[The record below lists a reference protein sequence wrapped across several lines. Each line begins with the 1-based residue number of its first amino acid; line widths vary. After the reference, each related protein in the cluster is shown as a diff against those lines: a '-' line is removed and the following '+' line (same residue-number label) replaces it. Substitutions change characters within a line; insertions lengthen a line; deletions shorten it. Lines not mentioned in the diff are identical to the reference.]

1 MRMFQVGENV
11 VYGQCGVC
19 RVERV
24 GPLPNSP
31 MGDRQYYT
39 LQPYFSTEVIYAPV
53 EGKVFMRPALDREH
67 AESIVRAI
75 PGVQREIESERS
87 LTLMREKY
95 EAAFRSYDC
104 EDLIGLIKNIYQ
116 KNQTAVQNGR
126 RIGQLDQRYMK
137 RAEELLHGEL
147 AIALGIERDE
157 VVRYIE
163 QVLEQ
168 GEA

>member
-1 MRMFQVGENV
+1 MFQVGENV

-19 RVERV
+19 RVEGV

-31 MGDRQYYT
+31 VGDRQYYT

-53 EGKVFMRPALDREH
+53 EGKVFMRPALDRAR
-67 AESIVRAI
+67 AEAVIRAI
-75 PGVQREIESERS
+75 PAVQREIASERS
-87 LTLMREKY
+87 LTLMRERY

-116 KNQTAVQNGR
+116 KNQAAVQNGR
-126 RIGQLDQRYMK
+126 RIGQMDQRYMK

-147 AIALGIERDE
+147 AVALGIGRDA
-157 VVRYIE
+157 VVNYIE
-163 QVLEQ
+163 QVLDQ

>member
-1 MRMFQVGENV
+1 MFQVGENV

-19 RVERV
+19 RVEAV
-24 GPLPNSP
+24 GPLEGSP

-53 EGKVFMRPALDREH
+53 EGQVFMRPALDREH
-67 AESIVRAI
+67 AEEVVRAI
-75 PGVQREIESERS
+75 PGVQREIASERS

-104 EDLIGLIKNIYQ
+104 EDLIGLIKNSYQ
-116 KNQTAVQNGR
+116 KNQPAAQNGR
-126 RIGQLDQRYMK
+126 RVGQMDQRYMK

-147 AIALGIERDE
+147 AVALGIERDA
-157 VVRYIE
+157 VVEYIKKA
-163 QVLEQ
+163 LE
-168 GEA
+168 